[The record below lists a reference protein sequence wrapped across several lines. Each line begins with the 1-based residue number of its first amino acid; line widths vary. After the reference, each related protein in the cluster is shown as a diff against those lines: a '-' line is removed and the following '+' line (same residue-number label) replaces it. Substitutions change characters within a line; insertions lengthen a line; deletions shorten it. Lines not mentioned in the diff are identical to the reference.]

1 MMQKTLL
8 KKQKNVCGGAHNMMK
23 RVIISGVSGF
33 IGNAVA
39 RRLSAS
45 GVEVIGVTRSDINE
59 SKELFRIQN
68 LDIEIIQCDLNEIGQ
83 LPLKIEK
90 RGFDVF
96 YQFAWDGL
104 TSETLND
111 YKLQLDNV
119 NWTVD
124 TICAASELQCK
135 KVIGAGSV
143 TQTELYTKKGRH
155 YIADKHKY
163 FRVAQLASETVG
175 RVLAKEKGMEFIWP
189 IIVNVYGEGETN
201 PRLINSLIR
210 HMVMG
215 IPFPLSS
222 GEQLY
227 DFMHI
232 DDAAE
237 AFCLIGE
244 YGRPEAQYIIS
255 SGEPRQLRDYLV
267 QLRDIV
273 APNYHLEF
281 SSQKFSG
288 YEIDKSWLDITELK
302 NDTGFIPKISF
313 EEGVRRILDRIGE

>member
-8 KKQKNVCGGAHNMMK
+8 KEQKNVYGVVNKMN

-39 RRLSAS
+39 RKLNAG

-59 SKELFRIQN
+59 SNELFRIQN
-68 LDIEIIQCDLNEIGQ
+68 LDIEIIQCDLNEMGQ
-83 LPLKIEK
+83 LPLKIGK

-104 TSETLND
+104 TPETLND

-119 NWTVD
+119 NWTID

-135 KVIGAGSV
+135 KVVGAGSI
-143 TQTELYTKKGRH
+143 TQTELYTKKGRN

-175 RVLAKEKGMEFIWP
+175 RVIAREKGIEIIWP
-189 IIVNVYGEGETN
+189 IIINVYGEGETN
-201 PRLINSLIR
+201 PRLINSLIMN
-210 HMVMG
+210 MVKG
-215 IPFPLSS
+215 LPFPLSS
-222 GEQLY
+222 GEQIY
-227 DFMHI
+227 DFIHI

-237 AFCLIGE
+237 AFCLIGK
-244 YGRPEAQYIIS
+244 YGRPESQYIIS
-255 SGEPRQLRDYLV
+255 SGAPRRLRDYII

-273 APNYHLEF
+273 SPDYHLEF

-288 YEIDKSWLDITELK
+288 YEIDKTWMDITELK
-302 NDTGFIPKISF
+302 NDTGFEPKVSF